1 MEGLTKA
8 MRDSKTKTLKIAF
21 IGAGGIARTHMRY
34 LSKMGDVDI
43 VSVADVVEANAARLR
58 DEFGIPSTF
67 ADYRR
72 MLHEIR
78 PQAVSVCTPN
88 GLHAPCTIAAL
99 ESGADVLVEK
109 PLALNAVEGKQMVDV
124 AKANGRKLVIGFQHR
139 FEPRTHFLRNAVR
152 DGELGEIL
160 YGRVQALRRRGIPNW
175 GVFGRKELQGGG
187 PLIDIGVHVL
197 ETAHYVMGSP
207 KPIAALGQTYR
218 YLGDKPST
226 VVSEWP
232 NWDYKSYDVEDLAVG
247 MIRFE
252 NGATLSLEASF
263 AAHIEK
269 DNWNFALMGTQG
281 GATWGPP
288 RIFHDRHNHMV
299 NTEPHWL
306 PKESQGDAF
315 RLKMR
320 NFVDHALHDHETL
333 APAEHGLMVQE
344 MLDGIYQSAE
354 LGKEVQIE

>member
-1 MEGLTKA
+1 MG
-8 MRDSKTKTLKIAF
+8 DSKTERLQIAF

-34 LSKMGDVDI
+34 LHKMDDVDI
-43 VSVADVVEANAARLR
+43 VSVADVVESSAAKLQE
-58 DEFGIPSTF
+58 EFGIPSCYT
-67 ADYRR
+67 DYQQ
-72 MLHEIR
+72 MLSEVR

-88 GLHAPCTIAAL
+88 GLHAPCTLASL
-99 ESGADVLVEK
+99 EAGADVLVEK
-109 PLALNAVEGKQMVDV
+109 PLAMNAIEGTQMVEA
-124 AKANGRKLVIGFQHR
+124 AKANSRKLVIGFQHR
-139 FEPRTHFLRNAVR
+139 FEPRTRFLRNAVR
-152 DGELGEIL
+152 DGKLGEIL

-197 ETAHYVMGSP
+197 ETAHFVMGSP
-207 KPIAALGQTYR
+207 NPIAALGQTYR

-226 VVSEWP
+226 VESEWP
-232 NWDYKSYDVEDLAVG
+232 NWDFKTYDVEDLAVG

-252 NGATLSLEASF
+252 NGATLSVEASF
-263 AAHIEK
+263 AAHVEK
-269 DNWNFALMGTQG
+269 DNWNFALMGTKG

-288 RIFHDRHNHMV
+288 RIFHDEHNHMV

-306 PKESQGDAF
+306 PERVRGDAF

-333 APAEHGLMVQE
+333 APAEHGLMVQK
-344 MLDGIYQSAE
+344 MLDGIYRSAE
-354 LGKEVQIE
+354 QGREVRIE